1 MISGKILQK
10 HRLHNSISVILT
22 HFMVRNRQFPKVQIV
37 FVLSSKPQIRFVLP
51 KKNAFVQIFILKKEI
66 TFFENPHISLKYLG
80 INPKHHIKTIRKNY
94 KFAKKNDFSFLVFGK
109 LSCPPPQINKIKAL
123 LFFSHP

>member
-1 MISGKILQK
+1 
-10 HRLHNSISVILT
+10 
-22 HFMVRNRQFPKVQIV
+22 MVRNRQFPKVQIV

-80 INPKHHIKTIRKNY
+80 INPKHIKTIRKNY